1 MKVLIVDDDE
11 ISLELL
17 KNVLR
22 DDGFEVFTAQNGE
35 EAYRIIREESCKL
48 VISDWEMPGIS
59 GIELCRQVRAEA
71 SIGYV
76 YFLLLTS
83 HNNPE
88 QTVAGL
94 QAGADDFIAKPFH
107 PQEIVLRCRAGE
119 RILSLETRDVVI
131 FALARLAESRDTE
144 TGAHLERVQHYCKL
158 LASTLRSQGRF
169 ATQID
174 GEFIRLITETSPL
187 HDIGKVGIPDN
198 VLLKPGRL
206 THDEF
211 EIMKTHTVIGAQ
223 TLQAALD
230 KFPEAKFL
238 RMARDIAAS
247 HHERYDGAG
256 YPYNLSGED
265 IPLCGR
271 IVAVADV
278 YDAMTS
284 KRVYKS
290 AYSHETAVELIAE
303 QSGQQFDPSVVAAF
317 LQCATAFRE
326 IHNRLQPAESELR
339 LEGVLANFEE
349 TRPKTIRSSQP
360 IEEFDPP
367 QFFPMPTAG

>member
-1 MKVLIVDDDE
+1 MKVLLVDDDVRSIE
-11 ISLELL
+11 
-17 KNVLR
+17 VLR
-22 DDGFEVFTAQNGE
+22 HVLVAEGFEVLAARDGQTALRLIQE
-35 EAYRIIREESCKL
+35 ENCKL
-48 VISDWEMPGIS
+48 VISNWELPGLS
-59 GIELCRQVRAEA
+59 GVDLCRQVRAETTT
-71 SIGYV
+71 GYV
-76 YFLLLTS
+76 YFLLM
-83 HNNPE
+83 NGQ
-88 QTVAGL
+88 QTAEETVQGL
-94 QAGADDFIAKPFH
+94 AAGADDFISKPIH
-107 PQEIVLRCRAGE
+107 SEEIVLRCRTGE

-144 TGAHLERVQHYCKL
+144 TGAHLERVQHYCQL
-158 LASTLRSQGRF
+158 LASMLRSQGRF
-169 ATQID
+169 PTQID

-187 HDIGKVGIPDN
+187 HDIGKVGIPDS

-211 EIMKTHTVIGAQ
+211 EIMKTHTLIGAQ

-290 AYSHETAVELIAE
+290 AYSHETAVELISE

-326 IHNRLQPAESELR
+326 IHNQLQPAESELR

-349 TRPKTIRSSQP
+349 TRPKTIRSSQA
-360 IEEFDPP
+360 IDAFEPP

>member
-1 MKVLIVDDDE
+1 MKVLIVDQNE
-11 ISLELL
+11 ASIETLHH
-17 KNVLR
+17 VLVAE
-22 DDGFEVFTAQNGE
+22 GFEVVSAQDGRTALKLIQE
-35 EAYRIIREESCKL
+35 ENCKL
-48 VISDWEMPGIS
+48 VISNSQLPGLS
-59 GIELCRQVRAEA
+59 GIDLCRQVRAETT
-71 SIGYV
+71 IGYV
-76 YFLLLTS
+76 YFLLITGQ
-83 HNNPE
+83 
-88 QTVAGL
+88 QTAEETVQGL
-94 QAGADDFIAKPFH
+94 AAGADDFISRPVH

-158 LASTLRSQGRF
+158 LASTLRAQGRF

-326 IHNRLQPAESELR
+326 IHNQLQPAESELR

-349 TRPKTIRSSQP
+349 TRPKLIRSSQP